1 MRGKSAAAASA
12 GVGVFPNLLFL
23 KMLLVMVTVEVRAPY
38 IAPPRVARL
47 DKKLQSMKEALS
59 KTSCVTYLIVIV
71 MAGARAQNKKTEI
84 QWKSGVKNKG

>member
-1 MRGKSAAAASA
+1 VRGKSAAAASA

-47 DKKLQSMKEALS
+47 DKKLQSMNVALS
-59 KTSCVTYLIVIV
+59 KTSWMCHLLDCDHD
-71 MAGARAQNKKTEI
+71 G
-84 QWKSGVKNKG
+84 WCKSTKQEN

>member
-12 GVGVFPNLLFL
+12 GVGGFPNLLFL

-47 DKKLQSMKEALS
+47 DRKLQSMKVALS
-59 KTSCVTYLIVIV
+59 KTSWMCHLLDCDHD
-71 MAGARAQNKKTEI
+71 G
-84 QWKSGVKNKG
+84 WCKSTKQEN